1 MSDQTPTP
9 VKNRFFSLR
18 WKLLIGFTLLF
29 SVVFAAAFYWFYTY
43 ATGEALGRIQKD
55 LEDTI
60 KGAAFGVNGDDL
72 VAIAAEAA
80 PLTDPIHA
88 SETLSDEEKLAQ
100 LSAILETYKGD
111 PRMAKILT
119 WLELVNKVE
128 PRAYPYLGVPAA
140 EEGMIYYVADYSML
154 HSPEAAALFMYKV
167 APNYTDSLKALQNEE
182 LVPRLVNGKFDIYT
196 DEWGSWV
203 SAYYSVKNSE
213 GKIVGLIGVD
223 FEASYVNQVREGILN
238 TMIVVFIIGYVVLFL
253 LVFFISTSISR
264 PMLKLTHAARAIGE
278 GNYETNLSALKNSR
292 VKDEISTLADVFD
305 IMVGKVYQR
314 EQNLRRQ
321 VEELKIEIDEVK
333 RSKQLNEIVDTDFF
347 RELQNKAKVMRNRA
361 RNAPAEETPG
371 ETPQE

>member
-9 VKNRFFSLR
+9 VKSRFFSLR

-43 ATGEALGRIQKD
+43 ATNEALGRIRFD
-55 LEDTI
+55 LENTI
-60 KGAAFGVNGDDL
+60 KGAAYGVNGDDL

-80 PLTDPIHA
+80 PLTDPIQS

-100 LSAILETYKGD
+100 LTVILDNFKKD
-111 PRMAKILT
+111 PRMARILT
-119 WLELVNKVE
+119 WLEEVNKVE
-128 PRAYPYLGVPAA
+128 PRAFPYLGVPAA
-140 EEGMIYYVADYSML
+140 EEGNIYYVADYSML
-154 HSPEAAALFMYKV
+154 NTAEAAGLFMYKTE
-167 APNYTDSLKALQNEE
+167 PGYKDSLKALQSEE
-182 LVPRLVNGKFDIYT
+182 LVTRLVNGSFDTYT
-196 DEWGSWV
+196 DQWGSWV
-203 SAYYSVKNSE
+203 SAYYSIKNSE

-223 FEASYVNQVREGILN
+223 FEASYVNQIREDILN
-238 TMIVVFIIGYVVLFL
+238 NMIVVFIIGYLVLFL

-278 GNYETNLSALKNSR
+278 GNYETNLSALKNAK